1 VNFAS
6 VDRDVEPLQ
15 DVGGDHGVEIVGG
28 GPGMQVDYLEKGT
41 THTASLEPAPYFSYL
56 RSANYLVI
64 LVQNCHGIRNNSAP
78 EAQGDLGVEG

>member
-1 VNFAS
+1 
-6 VDRDVEPLQ
+6 
-15 DVGGDHGVEIVGG
+15 
-28 GPGMQVDYLEKGT
+28 MQVDNLEKGT